1 MAKAGTGAGA
11 GARAKVETGSRARG
25 GGTLGA
31 NPHIYCCIHESA
43 LGTRIACEV
52 QDKECMA

>member
-1 MAKAGTGAGA
+1 MAKAGTGA